1 MTEQQVMIVGAAMC
15 AALLILA
22 FTMLWVLRQLAKLK
36 QAHEELSRQVL
47 RGDGDIAGL
56 CSAAIAVDSR
66 LAEIESQIASL
77 AQDFSLHQQVVTAT
91 ALTNDQPEL
100 EGYAQAIQMIINGA
114 SAEELVKKCGMSRDE
129 AMLLISVNRSKDL
142 SR

>member
-1 MTEQQVMIVGAAMC
+1 
-15 AALLILA
+15 
-22 FTMLWVLRQLAKLK
+22 MLWVLRQLAKLK